1 MNFKVLFQIFE
12 ASMYSCRI
20 VENGWLKI
28 DDNVFQSDLLIA
40 LINDND
46 VFLVSMYSQAR
57 GL

>member
-1 MNFKVLFQIFE
+1 
-12 ASMYSCRI
+12 MYSCRI